1 MIHTLHDIPYHVIY
15 YTTLYTISRY
25 IVYIYIY
32 YISDI
37 TTGGK
42 GKVQIKSYLLLLYGN
57 S

>member
-1 MIHTLHDIPYHVIY
+1 MIHTLHDILYHVIY
-15 YTTLYTISRY
+15 HITLYTISRY

-37 TTGGK
+37 TTGGNS
-42 GKVQIKSYLLLLYGN
+42 KVQIKSYLLLLYGN

>member
-25 IVYIYIY
+25 IVYIYIIY
-32 YISDI
+32 L
-37 TTGGK
+37 TLRQVEK

>member
-15 YTTLYTISRY
+15 YITLYS
-25 IVYIYIY
+25 IYIY

-37 TTGGK
+37 TTGGNS
-42 GKVQIKSYLLLLYGN
+42 KVQIKSYLLLLYGN